1 MPEGAGAAGLAALLS
16 HGERFKGRRVGL
28 VLSGGNIDTR
38 LLASVLLRGLVCD
51 GRIVRLWLMIGDLP
65 GQLARVAG
73 LIGKAGGN
81 IIEVQHQRLFRSVVA
96 KATELD
102 VTVEARGRGQ
112 VRELVVALGGG
123 GFTVRVLEG
132 RTSNPMLRQHP
143 KHGPA
148 RTGDGGRDPT
158 GRLPWP
164 SPSSSVTSSTPSS
177 APPSRSMPSAA

>member
-1 MPEGAGAAGLAALLS
+1 MAAALPVTLANLRAAAARIKGPVVRTPTLRSETLS
-16 HGERFKGRRVGL
+16 
-28 VLSGGNIDTR
+28 R
-38 LLASVLLRGLVCD
+38 L
-51 GRIVRLWLMIGDLP
+51 
-65 GQLARVAG
+65 
-73 LIGKAGGN
+73 
-81 IIEVQHQRLFRSVVA
+81 A
-96 KATELD
+96 KAEIWLKFENLQFTASFKERGALNTLLQLSAD
-102 VTVEARGRGQ
+102 ERKRGVTAEARGRGQ
-112 VRELVVALGGG
+112 VRELVVALGGE